1 MVDGCRQGII
11 GGGFAMSGVK
21 LFRKA
26 DRDLTPNERSG
37 AVRGLINPLHSDTM
51 GGGIGSFENCA
62 NAARAAATAAWPAT
76 DTDMKPFT
84 DGLLKAGVE
93 E

>member
-1 MVDGCRQGII
+1 M
-11 GGGFAMSGVK
+11 
-21 LFRKA
+21 
-26 DRDLTPNERSG
+26 
-37 AVRGLINPLHSDTM
+37 RGLINPLHSDTM